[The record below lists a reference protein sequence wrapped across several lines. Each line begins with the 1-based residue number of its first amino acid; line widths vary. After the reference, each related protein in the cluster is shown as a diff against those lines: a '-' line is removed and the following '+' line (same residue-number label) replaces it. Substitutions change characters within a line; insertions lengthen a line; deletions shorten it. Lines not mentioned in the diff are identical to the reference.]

1 MDVQTYILLMNL
13 TEQGGKTIKQAPNRV
28 QAAEK
33 AFAAMGGK
41 LLGMYAV
48 MGEYDY
54 VAIGE
59 IPNDEAAMSF
69 LLSLASLGNVKTKT
83 LRAFPQKEF
92 AKIVKKLP

>member
-1 MDVQTYILLMNL
+1 MQTYILLMNL
-13 TEQGGKTIKQAPNRV
+13 TEQGAKNIKEAGKRV
-28 QAAEK
+28 EAAEK
-33 AFAAMGGK
+33 VFASMGGK

-92 AKIVKKLP
+92 VKIVKKLP